1 MSRIVTPQKQKPF
14 LKSRAFRISLAT
26 ALAVVL
32 LGGVLEFT
40 GVTHLFHKKYA
51 ATHTVTAGQA
61 TKGEPAGGAITS
73 GSTSSGTTPGSSGDT
88 NSTEPGDNKGSV
100 SSGSPGAAPE
110 TPSGNFVSNHH
121 PNLSGSPAPSLEQS
135 VCSTTTGATCQI
147 TFTKDGVTKSLDSTS
162 TDRGG
167 AAYWT
172 WDVKSLGLA
181 AGSWKVTAIATL
193 NGQTATASDTQTLD
207 VQP

>member
-1 MSRIVTPQKQKPF
+1 MSRIVTSQKQTPF

-26 ALAVVL
+26 ALVVAL
-32 LGGVLEFT
+32 VVGALEIT

-61 TKGEPAGGAITS
+61 TKGEPTS
-73 GSTSSGTTPGSSGDT
+73 SANVPGSSSSGTGSDN

-100 SSGSPGAAPE
+100 NSGSSGAAPM

-135 VCSTTTGATCQI
+135 VCNTTTGATCQI
-147 TFTKDGVTKSLDSTS
+147 TFTKDGITKSLDSTP

-167 AAYWT
+167 AAYWS
-172 WDVKSLGLA
+172 WDIKSLGLSV
-181 AGSWKVTAIATL
+181 GSWKVTATTTL